1 MTKKKLLAFR
11 WFRPNVL
18 HVVALFS
25 LFAISHSFAADFV
38 GSFQCQ
44 QCHQQAFDDWTGSDH
59 DMAMKHADKDTVA
72 GNFDTQF
79 TYQGKQNRFFTK
91 GDEYWV
97 NIEDANGQFND
108 YKISYTFGID
118 PLQQYMVEFDDGRVQ
133 LIPFAWDNRP
143 KAESGQKW
151 FHLYP
156 DNSAKHDDFFW
167 QNVGQNW
174 NFMCADCHSTNVK
187 KNYDFENNRFKTTF
201 SEINVGCEA
210 CHGAASEHMAWANK
224 PGEKPAANGFNR
236 SLIKPVS
243 NWTWPTSAH
252 SKANSDSSASH
263 TATPV
268 SVQHSDQLQTCA
280 QCHSRRLQINDSN
293 SLVNSDFGDRYQ
305 LNLIGQDLYYD
316 DGQVFDEDYVYG
328 SFLQSKMHKNG
339 VVCSNCHNPH
349 STKVVLPDNTLCSQC
364 HSPAEFDT
372 TAHHQHKTGSTGAQ
386 CVNCH
391 MPQTTYMQIDK
402 RRDHSFSIPNPGNSE
417 RIGTPNACNQCH
429 QDKDIAWAVEK
440 TTTWYPTLNTFD
452 SKHFSTA
459 FAGARAGIPAA
470 AEQLSYIAQ
479 DIKQPGII
487 RAAAIERLQQYPGRN
502 GIVAIARAIR
512 QDDPLLRFATIQGST
527 PYPIAD
533 RWRIL
538 APLLTDDVLMVRS
551 QAAGALA
558 SFWPE
563 LTPEQQMQLTAPLA
577 EYVEVLKFNG
587 DRGFARTNL
596 AHLYA
601 NQGKVTQAIAEY
613 KAAIAVQANYAAA
626 YVNLADLYR
635 GQNQESLAIET
646 LQQGIQAQPT
656 SGTLQFS
663 MALALLRKKQ
673 TEKALEYLVKAT
685 ELEPNNGRFWYVYA
699 IAITPTSVSK
709 AGTAFN
715 KAYQV
720 SGNPQYLYALCEL
733 MLSNNAPQAKQCLQ
747 ELSSRAPAEAVQQL
761 KDRFNQ

>member
-1 MTKKKLLAFR
+1 MFALISIFTTQRSLA
-11 WFRPNVL
+11 
-18 HVVALFS
+18 AE
-25 LFAISHSFAADFV
+25 FV
-38 GSFQCQ
+38 GSFECQ
-44 QCHQQAFDDWTGSDH
+44 QCHQQAFKDWTGSDH
-59 DMAMKHADKDTVA
+59 DMAMKHANKDSVVA
-72 GNFDTQF
+72 NFNTQF
-79 TYQGKQNRFFTK
+79 SYQGKQNRFFTK

-97 NIEDANGQFND
+97 NIEDLNGQFND
-108 YKISYTFGID
+108 FKVSYTFGIE
-118 PLQQYMVEFDDGRVQ
+118 PLQQYMVEFADGRVQ

-143 KAESGQKW
+143 KAEGGQKW

-187 KNYDFENNRFKTTF
+187 KNYDFENDRFNTTF

-210 CHGAASEHMAWANK
+210 CHGAASEHLTWANK
-224 PGEKPAANGFNR
+224 PGDKTTQAFGFDRALTKPVASWTWSQSNNNAAGSSDSTHSVNNTAKPA
-236 SLIKPVS
+236 
-243 NWTWPTSAH
+243 SA
-252 SKANSDSSASH
+252 
-263 TATPV
+263 
-268 SVQHSDQLQTCA
+268 QHSNQLQSCA
-280 QCHSRRLQINDSN
+280 QCHSRRLQISDSKP
-293 SLVNSDFGDRYQ
+293 LVNSDFGDRYQ

-328 SFLQSKMHKNG
+328 SFLQSKMHENG

-349 STKVVLPDNTLCSQC
+349 STKIVLPGNALCSQC
-364 HSPAEFDT
+364 HSPAKFDT
-372 TAHHQHKTGSTGAQ
+372 VEHHKHQVDSSGAQ

-402 RRDHSFSIPNPGNSE
+402 RRDHSFSIPKPANSQ

-429 QDKDIAWAVEK
+429 QDKDIAWAVDK
-440 TTTWYPTLNTFD
+440 TARWYPGLNTYD
-452 SKHFSTA
+452 AKHFSSA

-470 AEQLSYIAQ
+470 GDQLSYIAQ
-479 DIKQPGII
+479 DHQQAAII

-502 GIVAIARAIR
+502 GVVAIARATR
-512 QDDPLLRFATIQGST
+512 HDDPLLRFATIQGST

-533 RWRIL
+533 RWRML
-538 APLLTDDVLMVRS
+538 APLLTDEVLMVRS

-558 SFWPE
+558 GFWSE
-563 LTPEQQMQLTAPLA
+563 LTPKQQQTLTKPLA
-577 EYVEVLKFNG
+577 EYIEILKFNG

-601 NQGKVTQAIAEY
+601 NQGKVEQAVVQY

-626 YVNLADLYR
+626 YINLADLYR
-635 GQNQESLAIET
+635 ANRQENLAMKT
-646 LQQGIQAQPT
+646 LEQGIKAQPT
-656 SGTLQFS
+656 SGAIQFS
-663 MALALLRKKQ
+663 MALALLRAKE
-673 TEKALEYLVKAT
+673 TENAMGYLLNAT

-699 IAITPTSVSK
+699 IAVTPTSVAK
-709 AGTAFN
+709 AAAAFD

-733 MLSNNAPQAKQCLQ
+733 MLSNNTPQAKQCLQ
-747 ELSSRAPAEAVQQL
+747 DLSTRVPADAVKQL
-761 KDRFNQ
+761 KARFQQ